1 MSKEVKVIRLA
12 VAVVAREGAY
22 LVTQRL
28 ETSIFPGLWEF
39 PGGRIHDGES
49 LENAL
54 SRTLEARLGLQPNVG
69 EVISSKRHAYAD
81 YEVTLTL
88 VQCDI
93 GDQEPE
99 SKSVQDFRW
108 VPVEGLDSLDWV
120 PADLASMKRLVQE
133 LD

>member
-1 MSKEVKVIRLA
+1 MSKDVKVIRLA
-12 VAVVAREGAY
+12 VAVMERQGAY

-39 PGGRIHDGES
+39 PGGRIRDGES
-49 LENAL
+49 LDDAL
-54 SRTLEARLGLQPNVG
+54 TRTLDARLGLQPKVG

-88 VQCDI
+88 VQCEISAQDP
-93 GDQEPE
+93 EP
-99 SKSVQDFRW
+99 KLVQDFRW
-108 VPVEGLDSLDWV
+108 VPASDLDALDWV

>member
-12 VAVVAREGAY
+12 VAVVDREGAY

-39 PGGRIHDGES
+39 PGGRIREGES
-49 LENAL
+49 LEDAL
-54 SRTLEARLGLQPNVG
+54 SRTLDARLGLQPNVG

-88 VQCDI
+88 VQCNIDA
-93 GDQEPE
+93 QEPK
-99 SKSVQDFRW
+99 SKLVQDFRW
-108 VPVEGLDSLDWV
+108 VPASDLDALEWV

>member
-12 VAVVAREGAY
+12 VAVMERQGAY

-39 PGGRIHDGES
+39 PGGRIRDGES
-49 LENAL
+49 LDDAL
-54 SRTLEARLGLQPNVG
+54 TRTLDARLGLQPKVG
-69 EVISSKRHAYAD
+69 EFISSKRHAYAD

-88 VQCDI
+88 VQCEI
-93 GDQEPE
+93 ADQDPEP
-99 SKSVQDFRW
+99 KLVQDFRW
-108 VPVEGLDSLDWV
+108 VPASDLDALDWV

>member
-1 MSKEVKVIRLA
+1 MSKEVKVVRLA
-12 VAVVAREGAY
+12 VAVVERESSY

-39 PGGRIHDGES
+39 PGGRIREGES
-49 LENAL
+49 LEDTL
-54 SRTLEARLGLQPNVG
+54 GRTLDVRLGLEPKVG

-81 YEVTLTL
+81 YEVTLTM

-93 GDQEPE
+93 GSQEP
-99 SKSVQDFRW
+99 KANMVQSFRW
-108 VPVEGLDSLDWV
+108 VPVTELDALDWV
-120 PADLASMKRLVQE
+120 PADLASMQRLVQE

>member
-1 MSKEVKVIRLA
+1 MTKQVQDIRLA
-12 VAVVAREGAY
+12 VAVVERDGAY

-39 PGGRIHDGES
+39 PGGRIRDGES
-49 LENAL
+49 LEDAL
-54 SRTLEARLGLQPNVG
+54 RRTLEARLELKPAVG

-81 YEVTLTL
+81 YEVTLTM

-93 GDQEPE
+93 ESQSPE
-99 SKSVQDFRW
+99 AKTVQSYRW
-108 VPVEGLDSLDWV
+108 VPVADLDSLDWV
-120 PADLASMKRLVQE
+120 PADLASMQRLVQE

>member
-12 VAVVAREGAY
+12 VAVMERQGAY

-39 PGGRIHDGES
+39 PGGRIRDGES
-49 LENAL
+49 LDDAL
-54 SRTLEARLGLQPNVG
+54 TRTLDARLGLQPKVG

-88 VQCDI
+88 VQCEI
-93 GDQEPE
+93 ADQDPEP
-99 SKSVQDFRW
+99 KLVQDFRW
-108 VPVEGLDSLDWV
+108 VPASDLDALDWV

>member
-1 MSKEVKVIRLA
+1 MTKPVQDIRLA
-12 VAVVAREGAY
+12 VAVVEREGAY

-39 PGGRIHDGES
+39 PGGRIRDGES
-49 LENAL
+49 LEDAL
-54 SRTLEARLGLQPNVG
+54 RRTLNARLSLSPDVG
-69 EVISSKRHAYAD
+69 EVISSKRHAYAE
-81 YEVTLTL
+81 YEVTLTM

-93 GDQEPE
+93 DSQSPE
-99 SKSVQDFRW
+99 AKAVQNFKW
-108 VPVEGLDSLDWV
+108 VPVAALDELDWV